1 MISSLQ
7 QLSFQFTK
15 LEFAWV
21 AAKNEGDVGNKSLDV
36 HKKNVVMNEDVGEKN
51 RSSSNS
57 NDNLK
62 WTDIKST

>member
-36 HKKNVVMNEDVGEKN
+36 HKKNVVMNEDVGK
-51 RSSSNS
+51 
-57 NDNLK
+57 K
-62 WTDIKST
+62 PQQQ